1 MLQILI
7 LAPTDRPERTET
19 LNNFDIP
26 SFFARNVLYYGKAIY
41 QQSACKGKTSRLRLF
56 YIETG
61 KALAAEPGTE
71 NRRYV

>member
-1 MLQILI
+1 MDSLELCNQ
-7 LAPTDRPERTET
+7 T
-19 LNNFDIP
+19 LKNFDIP
-26 SFFARNVLYYGKAIY
+26 TFFAGNVLYYDKAIY

-56 YIETG
+56 CSETG